1 MRVGGPFPIQG
12 PLTMP
17 IPPVFP
23 DPAHAAAVA
32 VVEVGRGKAFQRMA
46 RMKNCGA

>member
-17 IPPVFP
+17 IPWVFS
-23 DPAHAAAVA
+23 DPAHAAAA
-32 VVEVGRGKAFQRMA
+32 VVEVGGGEAFQRMA